1 MHVRVAVTI
10 AVAGTLLA
18 SHAGHAQSR
27 QPWAL
32 QASLLAAGQS
42 LNDGIVSGFGFEGQL
57 RYTKSHWSF
66 GLGFQTTKHTADD
79 EHITIS
85 GVFFEPRRI
94 IDVGSL
100 RFAPYIAGRIAVLRE
115 SAMLHDPE
123 NPTTELFETSSGGS
137 AFGAGAGFII
147 VATSKMN
154 IDVGAAFVSQSFA
167 EVRGE
172 GRVWTFSR
180 FTGYVA
186 KGGLSFGFGG
196 TD

>member
-1 MHVRVAVTI
+1 MHVRVAVTL
-10 AVAGTLLA
+10 AVAGILL
-18 SHAGHAQSR
+18 SGPSLHAQSA
-27 QPWAL
+27 QPWSL

-42 LNDGIVSGFGFEGQL
+42 LNDGIVSGFGFEGQI
-57 RYTKSHWSF
+57 RYAKSLWSF
-66 GLGFQTTKHTADD
+66 GLGFQTSKHTADD

-85 GVFFEPRRI
+85 GVFFEPRRAF
-94 IDVGSL
+94 DVGSL

-115 SAMLHDPE
+115 SAMLHDPV

-147 VATSKMN
+147 RATETVN
-154 IDVGAAFVSQSFA
+154 IDIGAAFVSQSFSA
-167 EVRGE
+167 VRGE
-172 GRVWTFSR
+172 GRVWEFSR

-196 TD
+196 